1 MPAAQGFA
9 ALRQSRAYPLLLL
22 LATGITLGMAPPF
35 ARIAATSGIPMI
47 SFAFWQNLLGGLLLL
62 ALAVM
67 TGARPPLRHLRF
79 YAISGLITLALPSVL
94 IFLAVARIGAGLPS
108 IAYAFPAMLTY
119 AFALALSMEKLIWTR
134 AAGIGLGVVGI
145 LMILLPRSG
154 PISDADLPW
163 MLLAMLA
170 PVSLA
175 TGNIYRTRYWPKD
188 APPLALA
195 AGTLLGAAFWLL
207 LASLVVS
214 GGLYL
219 PSQTASAAGIS
230 GDWVLAAA
238 GLFACLSFIPYFELQ
253 RVAGPV
259 YLSQIGYVMAA
270 TSLLIGHFIFGER
283 YGLLVWSA
291 VIVIVA
297 GILLVNRRKA

>member
-1 MPAAQGFA
+1 MLAS
-9 ALRQSRAYPLLLL
+9 LSQSRSYPLLLL
-22 LATGITLGMAPPF
+22 LATGMTLGMAPPF
-35 ARIAATSGIPMI
+35 ARVAAANGIPMI
-47 SFAFWQNLLGGLLLL
+47 DFAFWQYLLGGLLLV
-62 ALAVM
+62 ALAM
-67 TGARPPLRHLRF
+67 LTGARPPLRHLRF
-79 YAISGLITLALPSVL
+79 YAISGLITLALPNVL

-119 AFALALSMEKLIWTR
+119 AFALGLRMEKLIWTR
-134 AAGIGLGVVGI
+134 AAGIGLGVIGI
-145 LMILLPRSG
+145 LMILLPRTG

-175 TGNIYRTRYWPKD
+175 AGNIYRTRYWPKD

-195 AGTLLGAAFWLL
+195 SGTLLGAAGWLL
-207 LASLVVS
+207 IASLVFN

-219 PSQTASAAGIS
+219 PSHTAPA
-230 GDWVLAAA
+230 DWVLAAA

-270 TSLLIGHFIFGER
+270 TSLLVGTFVFGER
-283 YGLLVWSA
+283 YGLLVWLA
-291 VIVIVA
+291 VIVIVV
-297 GILLVNRRKA
+297 GILLVNRKPAQT

>member
-1 MPAAQGFA
+1 MLAS
-9 ALRQSRAYPLLLL
+9 LSQSRSYPLLLL
-22 LATGITLGMAPPF
+22 LATGMTLGMAPPF
-35 ARIAATSGIPMI
+35 ARIAATNGIPMI
-47 SFAFWQNLLGGLLLL
+47 GFAFWQYLFGGLLLL
-62 ALAVM
+62 ALAM
-67 TGARPPLRHLRF
+67 LTGARPPLRHLRY
-79 YAISGLITLALPSVL
+79 YAISGLITLALPNVL

-119 AFALALSMEKLIWTR
+119 AFALSLRMEKLIWTR

-145 LMILLPRSG
+145 LMILLPRTG
-154 PISDADLPW
+154 PIGDADLPW

-170 PVSLA
+170 PISLA
-175 TGNIYRTRYWPKD
+175 AGNIYRTRSWPKD

-195 AGTLLGAAFWLL
+195 SGTLLGAAGWLL
-207 LASLVVS
+207 VAGFVFH
-214 GGLYL
+214 GDLYL
-219 PSQTASAAGIS
+219 PSNTASA
-230 GDWVLAAA
+230 DWVLAAA

-270 TSLLIGHFIFGER
+270 TSLGIGHFVFGER
-283 YGLLVWSA
+283 YGLLVWLA

-297 GILLVNRRKA
+297 GILLVNRRPAQN

>member
-1 MPAAQGFA
+1 MLASV
-9 ALRQSRAYPLLLL
+9 RQSHSYPLLLL

-35 ARIAATSGIPMI
+35 ARLAAQSGIPMI
-47 SFAFWQNLLGGLLLL
+47 GFAFWQNLVGGLLLL
-62 ALAVM
+62 ALAMM

-94 IFLAVARIGAGLPS
+94 IFLAVARVGAGLPS

-119 AFALALSMEKLIWTR
+119 AFALGLRMERLLWMR
-134 AAGIGLGVVGI
+134 AAGIGLGLVGI

-175 TGNIYRTRYWPKD
+175 AGNIYRTRFWPKD

-207 LASLVVS
+207 LASLVFN
-214 GGLYL
+214 GGLYT
-219 PSQTASAAGIS
+219 PSQTAPADWVLPAAGI
-230 GDWVLAAA
+230 
-238 GLFACLSFIPYFELQ
+238 FACLSFIPYFELQ

-270 TSLLIGHFIFGER
+270 TSLLIGTFVFGER
-283 YGLLVWSA
+283 YGLVVWSA

-297 GILLVNRRKA
+297 GILLVNRRPAHT

>member
-1 MPAAQGFA
+1 MP
-9 ALRQSRAYPLLLL
+9 LSTSRSYPLLLL
-22 LATGITLGMAPPF
+22 LATGTTLGMAPPF
-35 ARIAATSGIPMI
+35 ARIAATSGIPMVG
-47 SFAFWQNLLGGLLLL
+47 FAFWQNLIGGLLLL
-62 ALAVM
+62 ALAVL
-67 TGARPPLRHLRF
+67 TGARPPLKHLRF

-119 AFALALSMEKLIWTR
+119 GFALGLRMEKLIWTR
-134 AAGIGLGVVGI
+134 AAGIALGLVGI

-154 PISDADLPW
+154 PIGDAALPW
-163 MLLAMLA
+163 MLLALMA

-175 TGNIYRTRYWPKD
+175 AGNIYRTRYWPKD

-207 LASLVVS
+207 LASLAFN

-219 PSQTASAAGIS
+219 PSNAAPA
-230 GDWVLAAA
+230 DWVLAAA
-238 GLFACLSFIPYFELQ
+238 GVFACLSFIPYFELQ

-270 TSLLIGHFIFGER
+270 TSLGIGHFVFGER
-283 YGLLVWSA
+283 YGLLVWMA

-297 GILLVNRRKA
+297 GILLVNRRKV

>member
-1 MPAAQGFA
+1 MLAS
-9 ALRQSRAYPLLLL
+9 LSQSRSYPLLLL
-22 LATGITLGMAPPF
+22 LATGMTLGMAPPF
-35 ARIAATSGIPMI
+35 ARIAATNGIPMI
-47 SFAFWQNLLGGLLLL
+47 GFAFWQYLLGGLLLL
-62 ALAVM
+62 ALAM
-67 TGARPPLRHLRF
+67 LTGARPPLRHLRF
-79 YAISGLITLALPSVL
+79 YAISGLITLALPNVL

-119 AFALALSMEKLIWTR
+119 AFALGLRMERLIWTR

-145 LMILLPRSG
+145 LMILLPRTG

-175 TGNIYRTRYWPKD
+175 AGNIYRTRYWPKD

-195 AGTLLGAAFWLL
+195 SGTLLGAAGWLVI
-207 LASLVVS
+207 ASLVFH

-219 PSQTASAAGIS
+219 PSNTASA
-230 GDWVLAAA
+230 DWVLAAA
-238 GLFACLSFIPYFELQ
+238 GLFACISFIPYFELQ

-270 TSLLIGHFIFGER
+270 TSLLVGTFVFGER
-283 YGLLVWSA
+283 YGLLVWLA
-291 VIVIVA
+291 VIVIIA
-297 GILLVNRRKA
+297 GILLVNRRPAQN

>member
-1 MPAAQGFA
+1 MP
-9 ALRQSRAYPLLLL
+9 LSNSRSYPLLLL
-22 LATGITLGMAPPF
+22 LATGTTLGMAPPF
-35 ARIAATSGIPMI
+35 ARLAATNGIPMI
-47 SFAFWQNLLGGLLLL
+47 GFAFWQNLIGGLLLL
-62 ALAVM
+62 TLAVL
-67 TGARPPLRHLRF
+67 TGARPPLQHLRF
-79 YAISGLITLALPSVL
+79 YAVSGLITLALPSVL

-119 AFALALSMEKLIWTR
+119 VFALALSMERLIWTR

-145 LMILLPRSG
+145 LMILLPRTG
-154 PISDADLPW
+154 PVSDADLPW

-175 TGNIYRTRYWPKD
+175 AGNIYRTRYWPKD

-195 AGTLLGAAFWLL
+195 AGTLLGAAAWLL
-207 LASLVVS
+207 LASPAFT
-214 GGLYL
+214 GELYL
-219 PSQTASAAGIS
+219 PSNTAPA
-230 GDWVLAAA
+230 DWVLAAA

-270 TSLLIGHFIFGER
+270 TSLLIGHFVFGER

-291 VIVIVA
+291 GIVIVA
-297 GILLVNRRKA
+297 GILLVNRKPARA

>member
-1 MPAAQGFA
+1 
-9 ALRQSRAYPLLLL
+9 
-22 LATGITLGMAPPF
+22 
-35 ARIAATSGIPMI
+35 MI
-47 SFAFWQNLLGGLLLL
+47 GFAFWQNLIGGLLLL
-62 ALAVM
+62 ALAIL
-67 TGARPPLRHLRF
+67 TGARPPLKHLRF

-119 AFALALSMEKLIWTR
+119 GFALGLRMEKLIWTR
-134 AAGIGLGVVGI
+134 AAGIALGLVGI

-154 PISDADLPW
+154 PIGDADLPW
-163 MLLAMLA
+163 MLLALVA

-175 TGNIYRTRYWPKD
+175 AGNIYRTRYWPKD

-207 LASLVVS
+207 LASLAFN

-219 PSQTASAAGIS
+219 PSNTAPA
-230 GDWVLAAA
+230 DWVLAAA
-238 GLFACLSFIPYFELQ
+238 GAFACLSFIPYFELQ

-270 TSLLIGHFIFGER
+270 TSLGIGHFVFGER
-283 YGLLVWSA
+283 YGLLVWMA

-297 GILLVNRRKA
+297 GILLVNRRKV

>member
-1 MPAAQGFA
+1 MPAS
-9 ALRQSRAYPLLLL
+9 LNQSRLYPLLLL
-22 LATGITLGMAPPF
+22 LATGIPFGLAPPL
-35 ARIAATSGIPMI
+35 ARIASQNGIPMI
-47 SFAFWQNLLGGLLLL
+47 GFAFWQNLVGGLLLL

-79 YAISGLITLALPSVL
+79 YAISGLITLALPSLL

-108 IAYAFPAMLTY
+108 IAYAFPALLTY
-119 AFALALSMEKLIWTR
+119 AFALGLRMENLIWTR

-145 LMILLPRSG
+145 LMILLPRTG

-175 TGNIYRTRYWPKD
+175 AGNIYRTRYWPKD

-207 LASLVVS
+207 LASLIVE
-214 GGLYL
+214 GGVYI
-219 PSQTASAAGIS
+219 PSRAASA
-230 GDWVLAAA
+230 DWVLLAA
-238 GLFACLSFIPYFELQ
+238 GLFSCLSFIPYFELQ

-270 TSLLIGHFIFGER
+270 TSLGIGHFIFGER

-291 VIVIVA
+291 VVVIIA
-297 GILLVNRRKA
+297 GILLVNRRKT

>member
-1 MPAAQGFA
+1 MLAS
-9 ALRQSRAYPLLLL
+9 LRQSRSYPLLLL
-22 LATGITLGMAPPF
+22 IATGVTLGLAPPF
-35 ARIAATSGIPMI
+35 AKIAIGSGVSPIA
-47 SFAFWQNLLGGLLLL
+47 FAFWQNLVGGLLLL

-79 YAISGLITLALPSVL
+79 YVISGLITLALPSLL
-94 IFLAVARIGAGLPS
+94 IFLAVARVGAGLPS

-119 AFALALSMEKLIWTR
+119 AFALGLRMEKLIWTR

-145 LMILLPRSG
+145 LIILLPRTG
-154 PISDADLPW
+154 PISDAHLPW

-175 TGNIYRTRYWPKD
+175 AGNIYRTRYWPKD

-207 LASLVVS
+207 LGSLVLN

-219 PSQTASAAGIS
+219 PSNTAPA
-230 GDWVLAAA
+230 DWVLLAA
-238 GLFACLSFIPYFELQ
+238 GFFSCLSFIPYFELQ

-270 TSLLIGHFIFGER
+270 TSLGIGHFVFGER

-291 VIVIVA
+291 VVVIIA
-297 GILLVNRRKA
+297 GILLVNRRKI